1 MLHHGAAASHRARCI
16 TSPTM
21 PARISSF
28 DRVEFLKAPDEIIE
42 RHNRTEHVLQER
54 HRAILVEKES
64 HLL

>member
-1 MLHHGAAASHRARCI
+1 
-16 TSPTM
+16 M

-28 DRVEFLKAPDEIIE
+28 DRVEFLKAPDEN
-42 RHNRTEHVLQER
+42 NRTEHVLQER

>member
-1 MLHHGAAASHRARCI
+1 
-16 TSPTM
+16 M